1 MGNVKAVVLR
11 TAGTNCDQETMYALR
26 LAGAD
31 PELVHINALIS
42 GTADLSPYQMM
53 VIPGG
58 FSYGDDIAAGKL
70 LANELR
76 FRLGD
81 PLKKFIAQGKI
92 VIGIC
97 NGFQVLVKTGFL
109 PDSPDGKQIAT
120 LAANDSGRF
129 QAHWVRLKR
138 EKSAC
143 TWLNSTDSEWELP
156 IAHGEGKFMTQDEK
170 TLRDLE
176 KNGQVVFRYTGANPN
191 GSMRSIAGVCNK
203 QGNVVGLM
211 PHPERH
217 VRGSQHP
224 EWTRHGWGAAE
235 GVGLQM
241 FQAAV
246 DYSARLS

>member
-1 MGNVKAVVLR
+1 MANVRAMVLR
-11 TAGTNCDQETMYALR
+11 TAGTNCDQETLHALR
-26 LAGAD
+26 LAGATPD
-31 PELVHINALIS
+31 LVHVNALIA
-42 GTADLSPYQMM
+42 GQVRLEAYRIL

-76 FRLGD
+76 FRLGE
-81 PLKKFIAQGKI
+81 PLKNFIAQGRI

-109 PDSPDGKQIAT
+109 PESSDGQQVAT

-129 QAHWVRLKR
+129 QCHWVRLKR

-143 TWLNSTDSEWELP
+143 TWLNSTDNEWELP
-156 IAHGEGKFMTQDEK
+156 IAHGEGKFMTQDDK
-170 TLRDLE
+170 TLRALE
-176 KNGQVVFRYTGANPN
+176 KNGQVVFRYVGNNPN
-191 GSMRSIAGVCNK
+191 GSVRSIAGICNK

-217 VRGSQHP
+217 IRGGQHP

-241 FQAAV
+241 FQSAV
-246 DYSARLS
+246 DYAGRLS

>member
-1 MGNVKAVVLR
+1 MTNVKAIVLR
-11 TAGTNCDQETMYALR
+11 TAGTNCDQETLHALR
-26 LAGAD
+26 LAGAA
-31 PELVHINALIS
+31 PELVHMNALLS
-42 GTADLSPYQMM
+42 GQTTLDPYPLM

-76 FRLGD
+76 FRLGE

-97 NGFQVLVKTGFL
+97 NGFQVLVKAGFL
-109 PDSPDGKQIAT
+109 PESPEGRQRAT
-120 LAANDSGRF
+120 LAANDSGHF
-129 QAHWVRLKR
+129 QCHWVRLKR
-138 EKSAC
+138 EKSTC
-143 TWLNSTDSEWELP
+143 TWLNSTDTEWELP
-156 IAHGEGKFMTQDEK
+156 IAHGEGKFMTQDDK
-170 TLRDLE
+170 TLRELE
-176 KNGQVVFRYTGANPN
+176 KNVQVVFRYAGTNPN
-191 GSMRSIAGVCNK
+191 GSVRSIAGICSK

-217 VRGSQHP
+217 VRGNQHP